1 LNYRYGFEL
10 NAEGKVSEPERVS
23 FPLTHGKVIDV
34 SLTFPAGC
42 SGLVGVRILRGS
54 LQLYPLTVG
63 EWIVSDDET
72 VHFPA
77 DFELDERPYALT
89 LEGYNVDDTYTH
101 TVSVSITLEAIV
113 DPSQAVV
120 DAISIGLPAMVLALN
135 EKSTELTG
143 VTVENMVELGD
154 KITSLLNELVQVERE
169 ANERLYHSLSI
180 EELVEI

>member
-10 NAEGKVSEPERVS
+10 SAEGKVTEPERVS
-23 FPLTHGKVIDV
+23 FPVAPGRVIDV

-42 SGLVGVRILRGS
+42 SGLVGIRIFRGP

-63 EWIVSDDET
+63 EWIVSDDAT

-89 LEGYNVDDTYTH
+89 LEGYNSDDTYTH
-101 TVSVSITLEAIV
+101 TVSISVTLEAIV
-113 DPSQAVV
+113 DPSQPVV
-120 DAISIGLPAMVLALN
+120 DAIGIGLPAMVVALN
-135 EKSTELTG
+135 EKATELTD
-143 VTVENMVELGD
+143 VTVENMVVLGD
-154 KITSLLNELVQVERE
+154 KITSLLSELVQVERE
-169 ANERLYHSLSI
+169 ANERLYHTLSI